1 MSSTLAARYLFSDT
15 AEITMLSQLGI
26 ATNAGGY
33 SGGYSQSKLRGYLE
47 NTVKDGRDLRSVSVY
62 RMGKE
67 YFVTADIAGKQKDL
81 HIIRYGNG
89 YDFENVFIPSDE

>member
-1 MSSTLAARYLFSDT
+1 M
-15 AEITMLSQLGI
+15 
-26 ATNAGGY
+26 
-33 SGGYSQSKLRGYLE
+33 
-47 NTVKDGRDLRSVSVY
+47 SVY